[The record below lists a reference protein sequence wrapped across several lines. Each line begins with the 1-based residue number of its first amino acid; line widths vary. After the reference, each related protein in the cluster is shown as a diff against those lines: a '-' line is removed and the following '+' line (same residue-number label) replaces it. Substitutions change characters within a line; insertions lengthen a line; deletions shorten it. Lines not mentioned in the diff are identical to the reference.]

1 MLIRSGA
8 PVSSS
13 KNLGRGQKKT
23 PPRGGGGPTML
34 ISLTLIYRLAIT
46 ASLKEIVIFYNPF
59 TSDSCKSSLS
69 SVDGCK
75 VQLSDAALQWSA
87 N

>member
-34 ISLTLIYRLAIT
+34 ISLTTMYSLAIT
-46 ASLKEIVIFYNPF
+46 VPLKTEKDDN
-59 TSDSCKSSLS
+59 DH
-69 SVDGCK
+69 
-75 VQLSDAALQWSA
+75 
-87 N
+87 